1 MRSHDAPEQVSLRG
15 QTSGDLMSNGSSPGN
30 LRNGNGRVKRD
41 VTSVLVQ
48 LQLMLWWGRPH
59 LGSQTL
65 VARISGSSYGV
76 GNHNFGKAQYQSQR

>member
-48 LQLMLWWGRPH
+48 LPADVMVGEASFRQPD
-59 LGSQTL
+59 LGSSDLRQ
-65 VARISGSSYGV
+65 
-76 GNHNFGKAQYQSQR
+76 